1 MPAPPLVSIDD
12 LTVQFRTDRGWST
25 AVEGVSFDIGD
36 GDCVGVVGESGSGKS
51 VTALSMLRL
60 HARRTAR
67 FASGSVRY
75 DGRDLLRIPESDL
88 RRIRGRDIAMVFQDP
103 MSSLNPVLT
112 ICDQI
117 SESLRLHQDMSRAD
131 ARRRAVELLDLVR
144 IADAGR
150 RVDEYPHRLSGG
162 MRQRVMIA
170 IAIACR
176 PRLLIADEPTTAL
189 DVTIQAQILELL
201 RDLRA
206 ELGMAVMLISHD
218 LGVIAEFAKRV
229 IVMYAGRVVEDAPV
243 DVLFRHPLHPYTE
256 GLMAS
261 VPAIEGETA
270 RLLFDSRSHPGSRRS
285 GRRLPLRSALRLRR
299 VRSVARRCRTW
310 SRLTAITGFV
320 ARRAAGQR
328 ARPDGRECSG
338 RGPRSRHGLPHKARR
353 RQAGDATG
361 AAQAFLRYR
370 RRRDARN
377 SSANRDRASRPPAAS
392 WSDSTNPPAAR
403 CGCSAVTSP
412 DRIGAAAWPPCAA
425 RLQFVFQDPHAAL
438 NPRMRVGES
447 IAEPLDIAGGRS
459 RRDRHD
465 RVRELLEMVGLP
477 RDSDERFPHE
487 FSGGQRQ
494 RIVIARALALQ
505 PGFIVCDEPVSALDV
520 SMQAQIVNLLMDLQE
535 RNSG

>member
-1 MPAPPLVSIDD
+1 MPPPPLVSIDD
-12 LTVQFRTDRGWST
+12 LTVQFRTDRGWLT

-67 FASGSVRY
+67 FAGGSVRY

-117 SESLRLHQDMSRAD
+117 SESLRLHQNMSRAD
-131 ARRRAVELLDLVR
+131 ARRRTVELLDLVR

-218 LGVIAEFAKRV
+218 LGVIAEFARRV

-243 DVLFRHPLHPYTE
+243 DVLFRRPLHPYTE

-270 RLLFDSRSHPGSRRS
+270 RLYSIPGRIPDPDEVVAGCRF
-285 GRRLPLRSALRLRR
+285 GPRCGYAEPVCRAAMPDLVAVDGDHR
-299 VRSVARRCRTW
+299 VRCTPRS
-310 SRLTAITGFV
+310 
-320 ARRAAGQR
+320 RAAG
-328 ARPDGRECSG
+328 
-338 RGPRSRHGLPHKARR
+338 
-353 RQAGDATG
+353 
-361 AAQAFLRYR
+361 
-370 RRRDARN
+370 
-377 SSANRDRASRPPAAS
+377 
-392 WSDSTNPPAAR
+392 
-403 CGCSAVTSP
+403 AV
-412 DRIGAAAWPPCAA
+412 
-425 RLQFVFQDPHAAL
+425 
-438 NPRMRVGES
+438 
-447 IAEPLDIAGGRS
+447 
-459 RRDRHD
+459 
-465 RVRELLEMVGLP
+465 
-477 RDSDERFPHE
+477 
-487 FSGGQRQ
+487 
-494 RIVIARALALQ
+494 
-505 PGFIVCDEPVSALDV
+505 
-520 SMQAQIVNLLMDLQE
+520 
-535 RNSG
+535 

>member
-1 MPAPPLVSIDD
+1 MPPAPLVSIDD

-206 ELGMAVMLISHD
+206 RLGMAVMLISHD

-243 DVLFRHPLHPYTE
+243 DVLFRRPLHPYTE

-261 VPAIEGETA
+261 VPAIDGETA
-270 RLLFDSRSHPGSRRS
+270 RLYSIPGRIPDPDEVVAGCRF
-285 GRRLPLRSALRLRR
+285 GPRCGYAEPVCRAAMPDLVAVDGDHR
-299 VRSVARRCRTW
+299 VRCTPRS
-310 SRLTAITGFV
+310 
-320 ARRAAGQR
+320 RAAG
-328 ARPDGRECSG
+328 
-338 RGPRSRHGLPHKARR
+338 
-353 RQAGDATG
+353 
-361 AAQAFLRYR
+361 
-370 RRRDARN
+370 
-377 SSANRDRASRPPAAS
+377 
-392 WSDSTNPPAAR
+392 
-403 CGCSAVTSP
+403 
-412 DRIGAAAWPPCAA
+412 
-425 RLQFVFQDPHAAL
+425 AL
-438 NPRMRVGES
+438 
-447 IAEPLDIAGGRS
+447 
-459 RRDRHD
+459 
-465 RVRELLEMVGLP
+465 
-477 RDSDERFPHE
+477 
-487 FSGGQRQ
+487 
-494 RIVIARALALQ
+494 
-505 PGFIVCDEPVSALDV
+505 
-520 SMQAQIVNLLMDLQE
+520 
-535 RNSG
+535 

>member
-1 MPAPPLVSIDD
+1 
-12 LTVQFRTDRGWST
+12 QFRTDRGWST

-206 ELGMAVMLISHD
+206 RLGMAVMLISHD

-243 DVLFRHPLHPYTE
+243 DVLFRRPLHPYTE

-261 VPAIEGETA
+261 VPAIEGEMA
-270 RLLFDSRSHPGSRRS
+270 RLYSIPGRIPDPDEVVAGCRF
-285 GRRLPLRSALRLRR
+285 GPRCGHAEPVCRAAMPDLVAVDGDHR
-299 VRSVARRCRTW
+299 VRCTPRS
-310 SRLTAITGFV
+310 
-320 ARRAAGQR
+320 RAAG
-328 ARPDGRECSG
+328 
-338 RGPRSRHGLPHKARR
+338 
-353 RQAGDATG
+353 
-361 AAQAFLRYR
+361 
-370 RRRDARN
+370 
-377 SSANRDRASRPPAAS
+377 
-392 WSDSTNPPAAR
+392 
-403 CGCSAVTSP
+403 V
-412 DRIGAAAWPPCAA
+412 
-425 RLQFVFQDPHAAL
+425 V
-438 NPRMRVGES
+438 
-447 IAEPLDIAGGRS
+447 
-459 RRDRHD
+459 
-465 RVRELLEMVGLP
+465 
-477 RDSDERFPHE
+477 
-487 FSGGQRQ
+487 
-494 RIVIARALALQ
+494 
-505 PGFIVCDEPVSALDV
+505 
-520 SMQAQIVNLLMDLQE
+520 
-535 RNSG
+535 